1 MSACGSVCQAVS
13 TGCCRPFAQSLLCV
27 LHDCLCSSA
36 IHCCCCCPHRSFTGS
51 AGTALV
57 TLDKALLWTDG
68 RYYLQAES
76 ELGADWTLMRGGSG
90 TCPEVGASVST
101 LGVTRT
107 VYLCHYIGFVYIAYL
122 FDPWYGM
129 RHTWPL
135 GRCGG
140 HMQPGP
146 FSPCLPKT

>member
-1 MSACGSVCQAVS
+1 MWFSLPGCLDRLLQALC
-13 TGCCRPFAQSLLCV
+13 TITPLCV
-27 LHDCLCSSA
+27 ARLFVLERHPLLLLL
-36 IHCCCCCPHRSFTGS
+36 PHRSFTGS

-107 VYLCHYIGFVYIAYL
+107 VYLCHHIGCAYIAYL

-135 GRCGG
+135 GHCGR

-146 FSPCLPKT
+146 FSPCLPET